1 MPFKQLHR
9 QKRNLV
15 DAMDLSGI
23 SAQQLAELA
32 VHRIVFPLPM
42 EKLERFGFEI
52 CGCDVGEIGH
62 KKTAPLRARFKIRY
76 CLVAYNE

>member
-1 MPFKQLHR
+1 
-9 QKRNLV
+9 
-15 DAMDLSGI
+15 MDVRGI

-52 CGCDVGEIGH
+52 CGCDVGDIGH
-62 KKTAPLRARFKIRY
+62 KKNRTP
-76 CLVAYNE
+76 